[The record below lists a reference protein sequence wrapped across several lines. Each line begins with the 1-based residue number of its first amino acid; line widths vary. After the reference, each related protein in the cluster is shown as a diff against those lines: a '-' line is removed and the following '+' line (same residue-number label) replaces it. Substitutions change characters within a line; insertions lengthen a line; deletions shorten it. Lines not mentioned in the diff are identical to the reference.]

1 MTVQP
6 NAEPILELV
15 DIHKQ
20 FGELEVLRGVD
31 LTVKAGEAVAIV
43 GVSGSGKSTLLRCVN
58 LLEEPTS
65 GAITFAKQPVV
76 FGTEQSWLKRNKML
90 AALRAEIGMV
100 FQQFNLW
107 PHMTVLGNVIE
118 APMVVKGIARREAV
132 ATAEELLESIGLLD
146 KRDEYPSRL
155 SGGQQQRVA
164 IVRALAMRPKLM
176 LFDEVTSSLDPELV
190 GEVLDLMARLV
201 ADGMTM
207 LLVTHEIDF
216 AREVSDRTIFI
227 DQGLIEEQGR
237 SREILANPQTERMQ
251 RFLERVLHR
260 VWVE

>member
-31 LTVKAGEAVAIV
+31 LTVKAGEAIAIV

-260 VWVE
+260 VWAE

>member
-1 MTVQP
+1 
-6 NAEPILELV
+6 
-15 DIHKQ
+15 
-20 FGELEVLRGVD
+20 
-31 LTVKAGEAVAIV
+31 
-43 GVSGSGKSTLLRCVN
+43 
-58 LLEEPTS
+58 
-65 GAITFAKQPVV
+65 
-76 FGTEQSWLKRNKML
+76 
-90 AALRAEIGMV
+90 
-100 FQQFNLW
+100 
-107 PHMTVLGNVIE
+107 
-118 APMVVKGIARREAV
+118 
-132 ATAEELLESIGLLD
+132 
-146 KRDEYPSRL
+146 
-155 SGGQQQRVA
+155 
-164 IVRALAMRPKLM
+164 M

>member
-190 GEVLDLMARLV
+190 GEVLDLMAHLV

-207 LLVTHEIDF
+207 LVVTHEIDF

-227 DQGLIEEQGR
+227 DQGLIAEQGP
-237 SREILANPQTERMQ
+237 SREILANPKTERLQ

-260 VWVE
+260 VRVE

>member
-31 LTVKAGEAVAIV
+31 LTVKAGETIAIV

-58 LLEEPTS
+58 LLEEPTR

-207 LLVTHEIDF
+207 LLVTHEPALAERCTRLLSLADGRI
-216 AREVSDRTIFI
+216 ESEDR
-227 DQGLIEEQGR
+227 G
-237 SREILANPQTERMQ
+237 
-251 RFLERVLHR
+251 
-260 VWVE
+260 

>member
-260 VWVE
+260 VWAE

>member
-15 DIHKQ
+15 NIHKQ

-31 LTVKAGEAVAIV
+31 LTVKAGEAIAIV

-65 GAITFAKQPVV
+65 GAITFDNQPVV
-76 FGTEQSWLKRNKML
+76 FGAEQSWLKRNRML

-118 APMVVKGIARREAV
+118 APMVVKGVARREAV
-132 ATAEELLESIGLLD
+132 ATAEELLESIGLLE

-190 GEVLDLMARLV
+190 GEVLDLMARLA

-260 VWVE
+260 VWAE

>member
-1 MTVQP
+1 MTRQ
-6 NAEPILELV
+6 NHTDPILELA
-15 DIHKQ
+15 DIHKR

-31 LTVKAGEAVAIV
+31 LTVSAGEAIAIV

-65 GAITFAKQPVV
+65 GAITFAGQAVE
-76 FGTEQSWLKRNKML
+76 FGAGQSWFRRNRSL
-90 AALRAEIGMV
+90 TALRAEIGMV

-107 PHMTVLGNVIE
+107 PHKTVLGNVIE
-118 APMVVKGIARREAV
+118 APMIVKGIARREAV

-146 KRDEYPSRL
+146 KRNEYPSRL

-164 IVRALAMRPKLM
+164 IVRALAMQPKLM

-190 GEVLDLMARLV
+190 GEVLDLMARLA

-207 LLVTHEIDF
+207 LVVTHEIDF

-227 DQGLIEEQGR
+227 DQGLIEEQGP

-260 VWVE
+260 VSVK